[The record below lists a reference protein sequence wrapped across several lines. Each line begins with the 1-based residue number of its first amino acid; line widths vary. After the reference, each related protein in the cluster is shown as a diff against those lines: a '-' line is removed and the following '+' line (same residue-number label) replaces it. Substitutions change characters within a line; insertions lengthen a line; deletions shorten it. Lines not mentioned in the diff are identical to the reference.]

1 MDWNPK
7 TLRNTVLQDDKVL
20 LRRMTFE
27 DKADLARI
35 AYDPEIWAYFVARVG
50 DEPQLNEFIEQA
62 VADTLAGTRIVFSIV
77 DRKSGRVA
85 GSTAYGNLASAER
98 RLEIGWSWLGAE
110 FRGSGLNKSVK
121 RLLLAHAFGPLECER
136 VEFKTDILNLRAR
149 AGLKGIGATEE
160 GTLRSFNFM
169 PGGRRRD
176 AIYYS
181 VLKAE
186 WPAVQ
191 ARLEHA

>member
-7 TLRNTVLQDDKVL
+7 TLRNVVLQDDKVL

-62 VADTLAGTRIVFSIV
+62 VADTLAGTRIVFAIV
-77 DRKSGRVA
+77 ERKSGRVA